1 MMNEGGENGARSKYD
16 RVLRV
21 PLLCCLLSTVWLH
34 GNNQS
39 ICNQQRGRTGDC
51 EAVETVE
58 CVDDGVTG
66 GWISELVYLWV
77 VL

>member
-1 MMNEGGENGARSKYD
+1 MKAERTEHGASMMVYSVCR
-16 RVLRV
+16 
-21 PLLCCLLSTVWLH
+21 CCVVYFQRYGYMVTIS
-34 GNNQS
+34 QS
-39 ICNQQRGRTGDC
+39 AISRGDGREEDC